1 VIAMSA
7 VRILIADDHEL
18 TRRGVQVCLESQPEW
33 KVVGEAATGHEAV
46 EKARA
51 LKPDVVI
58 LDISMP
64 QLSGLE
70 TARQILKAV
79 PQAEIAI
86 LTMHDSE
93 ALVRRA
99 LEAGARAFVT
109 KSDVA
114 HHLIDAVNALR
125 QHRAFFTSA
134 AAATVLESYLSGS
147 GKCQKGRAFKRD
159 LTPREEEVLQLLA
172 EGRSNKEIASI
183 LQISIFTAE
192 THRGKIMRKLNLH
205 SMNEIV
211 RYAIRNQ
218 LLGALA

>member
-1 VIAMSA
+1 MSA

-18 TRRGVQVCLESQPEW
+18 TRRGVQVCLETQTEW
-33 KVVGEAATGHEAV
+33 KVVGEAATGSEAV
-46 EKARA
+46 AKATL
-51 LKPDVVI
+51 LKPDVVV

-64 QLSGLE
+64 ELNGLE
-70 TARQILKAV
+70 TTRQILEAV

-86 LTMHDSE
+86 FTMHDSE
-93 ALVRRA
+93 KLVQRA

-114 HHLIDAVNALR
+114 AHLVDAVNALR
-125 QHRAFFTSA
+125 QHKAFFTSDA
-134 AAATVLESYLSGS
+134 AAAVLESYL
-147 GKCQKGRAFKRD
+147 KGRAPGPKRQVSKRD
-159 LTPREEEVLQLLA
+159 LTAREREVLQLLA
-172 EGRSNKEIASI
+172 EGKRNKEIASI
-183 LQISIFTAE
+183 LQISVFTAE

-218 LLGALA
+218 LVGP

>member
-1 VIAMSA
+1 MSP

-18 TRRGVQVCLESQPEW
+18 TRRGVQVFLESQPEW

-46 EKARA
+46 EKAKE
-51 LKPDVVI
+51 LNPDVVI

-64 QLSGLE
+64 QLNGLE

-79 PQAEIAI
+79 PQTEIVI
-86 LTMHDSE
+86 LTMHQSE
-93 ALVRRA
+93 RLVRRA

-114 HHLIDAVNALR
+114 RHLIDAVNALR
-125 QHRAFFTSA
+125 QHKAFFTSG
-134 AAATVLESYLSGS
+134 AATAVLESYLSTS
-147 GKCQKGRAFKRD
+147 GLAHERQAPKRE
-159 LTPREEEVLQLLA
+159 LTAREREVLQLLA
-172 EGRSNKEIASI
+172 EGKRNKEIASI

-192 THRGKIMRKLNLH
+192 THRSKIMRKLSLH

-218 LLGALA
+218 LLSP